1 MLSVCL
7 HSLCNFYLFYEILD
21 FAFLKLCKRDL
32 ITIREETL
40 SLIFDFFFFFLS
52 CLQNARAKN
61 IMSIWPNTCSNCNL
75 KKKQCKWIHNLT
87 LQNFISWVLP
97 MHVNNSK
104 KNNKLQRNENNQKQ
118 TGKKTTKNNNNNKP
132 ALTPTIIPSSTHK
145 KTQKPLLK

>member
-40 SLIFDFFFFFLS
+40 SLIFDFFFLS

-104 KNNKLQRNENNQKQ
+104 KTTNYKEM
-118 TGKKTTKNNNNNKP
+118 KTTRSKP
-132 ALTPTIIPSSTHK
+132 ERKPQ
-145 KTQKPLLK
+145 KTTTTTNQL